1 MIADVVNFAITG
13 ISFCHA
19 AGRLILYRGF
29 TATMSTAA
37 QKSFATIAW
46 IW

>member
-19 AGRLILYRGF
+19 AGHLIFYKGV

-37 QKSFATIAW
+37 QKTFATIAW